1 MKKLA
6 AIAAAT
12 AVAAIGLATPVQ
24 AYDRELYAYAAG
36 HMIGYQDIPAPLS
49 VKKSASFNAYSA
61 SGETYLCGDDSK
73 NVTYPGGQYQFSI
86 NYLGRKDG
94 MSVSVTV
101 TQYASAR
108 AAIRAFDALKK
119 AVKQCEGSASGQQTY
134 EDGTLDT
141 WSRLTTSGS
150 VPLVTVAGVES
161 IFVNVNYDDVTI
173 NSDEENRYSSDAYDV
188 YTLVNDVII
197 DTSHYTGS
205 ELNMSTKER
214 RAVNQVAFNA
224 VTRWLD

>member
-1 MKKLA
+1 MKKFS
-6 AIAAAT
+6 AIATAV
-12 AVAAIGLATPVQ
+12 AVAAIGMATPAQ

-36 HMIGYQDIPAPLS
+36 HMVGHQDIPAPLS
-49 VKKSASFNAYSA
+49 VKKNASFNAYSA
-61 SGETYLCGDDSK
+61 SGETYLCGDDAK
-73 NVTYPGGQYQFSI
+73 NVTYPGGEYQFSVS
-86 NYLGRKDG
+86 YLGRKGG
-94 MSVSVTV
+94 MGVSVTV

-119 AVKQCEGSASGQQTY
+119 AVRQCEGPASGQQTY
-134 EDGTLDT
+134 EDGTSDT
-141 WSRLTTSGS
+141 WSRLTTSGN

-161 IFVNVNYDDVTI
+161 IFLNVNYDDVTI